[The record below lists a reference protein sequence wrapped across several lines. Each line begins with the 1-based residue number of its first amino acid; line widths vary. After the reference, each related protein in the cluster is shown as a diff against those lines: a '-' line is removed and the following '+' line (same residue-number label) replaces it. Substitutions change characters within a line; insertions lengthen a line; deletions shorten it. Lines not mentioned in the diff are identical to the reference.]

1 MINEEK
7 IKIMTRLA
15 SYENNEG
22 KKDLEIVK
30 RLKFD
35 YISYN
40 GFLACFYA
48 SIAVLI
54 LFAADFGIKFIENLA
69 NFTEYDFVGEGIEY
83 LTIWIFLIVIYSFV
97 TGRMFRKEYDD
108 ANKRVQKY
116 KESLKT
122 LEKFSKS
129 K

>member
-7 IKIMTRLA
+7 VKVMTRLA
-15 SYENNEG
+15 SYESNQG

-40 GFLACFYA
+40 GFLACFFA

-54 LFAADFGIKFIENLA
+54 LFAADFGIKFMENLA
-69 NFTEYDFVGEGIEY
+69 DFTNYDFVGEGIGY
-83 LTIWIFLIVIYSFV
+83 LTLWIFIMVIYSFV
-97 TGRMFRKEYDD
+97 TGRMYRKEYDD
-108 ANKRVQKY
+108 AAERVNHY
-116 KESLKT
+116 KEALKS

>member
-7 IKIMTRLA
+7 VKVMTRLA
-15 SYENNEG
+15 SYESNQG

-40 GFLACFYA
+40 GFLACFFA

-54 LFAADFGIKFIENLA
+54 LFAADFGIKFMENLA
-69 NFTEYDFVGEGIEY
+69 DFTNYDFVGEGIGY
-83 LTIWIFLIVIYSFV
+83 LTLWIFIIVIYSFV
-97 TGRMFRKEYDD
+97 TGRMYRKEYDD
-108 ANKRVQKY
+108 AAERVQRY
-116 KESLKT
+116 KEELKS

>member
-7 IKIMTRLA
+7 VKVMTRLA
-15 SYENNEG
+15 SYESNQG

-40 GFLACFYA
+40 GFLACFFA

-54 LFAADFGIKFIENLA
+54 LFAADFGIKFMENLA
-69 NFTEYDFVGEGIEY
+69 DFTDYDFIGEGIGY
-83 LTIWIFLIVIYSFV
+83 LTIWIFIIVVYSFV
-97 TGRMFRKEYDD
+97 TGRMYRKEYDD
-108 ANKRVQKY
+108 ANERVQQY
-116 KESLKT
+116 KEALRS

>member
-7 IKIMTRLA
+7 VKIMTHLA
-15 SYENNEG
+15 SYESNQG
-22 KKDLEIVK
+22 KRDLEIVK

-40 GFLACFYA
+40 GFLACFFA

-54 LFAADFGIKFIENLA
+54 LFAADFGIKFMENLA
-69 NFTEYDFVGEGIEY
+69 DFTEYDFVGDGIEY
-83 LTIWIFLIVIYSFV
+83 LTLWIFIIVIYSFV
-97 TGRMFRKEYDD
+97 TGRIFRKEYDD
-108 ANKRVQKY
+108 ANSRVQKY
-116 KESLKT
+116 KESLKS